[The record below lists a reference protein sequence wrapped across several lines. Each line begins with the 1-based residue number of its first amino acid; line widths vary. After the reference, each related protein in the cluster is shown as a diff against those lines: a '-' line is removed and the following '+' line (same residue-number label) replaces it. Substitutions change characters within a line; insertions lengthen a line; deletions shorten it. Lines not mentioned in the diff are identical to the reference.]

1 MRLTFHNGKTHK
13 NGKVYSTKHNDRNF
27 DVNNAKHIKNDKT
40 QQNINVNFGDIY
52 KIKGFENLSN
62 EAVELLLYEQLFKKA
77 LDKQNAKYL
86 KNRQKSRI
94 KTINQLYKGKNTSP
108 EETIFQIGNLENS
121 ITPEL
126 LHTIF
131 CEYLDWH
138 RQTFP
143 NCFILNYNLHQDE
156 QGAPHIHFRK
166 VWVAKNGNGD
176 YVPSMTKCLAQMGIK
191 PSGIKKDQNNE
202 KITKYFNSQITY
214 TKMNREFIFEL
225 CKKYNLNL
233 EKEPKEKSLVGKT
246 LTQFQIENDLAFLD
260 NLRLKKKKEIKD
272 LEEKVKKIKNIGI
285 EYQNLANQI
294 LKEKSQFENLESLE
308 KYIDEKA
315 NQIVNQKMEST
326 IKLKNLLI
334 KFIKENNLVQ
344 QFNSWQNERK
354 NNATRITPY

>member
-1 MRLTFHNGKTHK
+1 MRLTLHNGKTHK

-40 QQNINVNFGDIY
+40 QQNINFNFGDIY
-52 KIKGFENLSN
+52 NTSEFKNLSN
-62 EAVELLLYEQLFKKA
+62 EETELLFYEKFFKTA
-77 LDKQNAKYL
+77 LDKQNEKYL
-86 KNRQKSRI
+86 KNRQKNRV
-94 KTINQLYKGKNTSP
+94 KTIKQLYKGKNTSP

-121 ITPEL
+121 ITPNL

-138 RQTFP
+138 KQTFP
-143 NCFILNYNLHQDE
+143 NCIILNYNLHQDE

-166 VWVAKNGNGD
+166 VWCANNKNGD
-176 YVPSMTKCLAQMGIK
+176 WVPSMTQSLAQMGIK
-191 PSGIKKDQNNE
+191 PSGTKKDPNNE
-202 KITKYFNSQITY
+202 KITKYYNSQITY

-225 CKKYNLNL
+225 CNKYGLNL

-246 LTQFQIENDLAFLD
+246 LTQFQIEKDLATLG
-260 NLRLKKKKEIKD
+260 NRKLKKEKEVKD

-285 EYQNLANQI
+285 EYQNLADQI
-294 LKEKSQFENLESLE
+294 LKEKSQFETLESLE

-326 IKLKNLLI
+326 IKFKNLLI

-344 QFNSWQNERK
+344 QFNSWKNERD
-354 NNATRITPY
+354 NNATQITPY